1 MSKYDYSRLQNGSDI
16 RGVAIDGV
24 AGEEVNL
31 DAEAAERI
39 AKGFLYYLVIH
50 TGKPASELTIS
61 VGRDPRLSGP
71 ALAESFFRVLA
82 PYGCRILDA
91 GLCST
96 PAMFMSTLFEE
107 YRCDGAVMITAS
119 HLPFNRNGF
128 KFFDRAGGLNK
139 GDITDILTFAES
151 DSILNSLRPSA
162 KKEPEAISL
171 LDTYASYLRGLITN
185 GVDNGDNPL
194 SGMKITVDAGNG
206 SGGFFAEK
214 VLSPLGADVSSSQFL
229 DPDGRFPN
237 HAPNP
242 EDKSAMASIC
252 QRVKESSSDLG
263 LIFDTDVDRSSAVD
277 ENGKEISRNG
287 IVAMAAALIA
297 DEYPKT
303 TVVTD
308 SITSRQLTEFLED
321 DLHLSHLRFKRGYK
335 NVINKAKELN
345 DAGTDCQLAI
355 ETSGHAAYKENY
367 FLDDGA
373 YLAVKI
379 VIRAAKLYRQGEGI
393 SALIRRL
400 KTPAEST
407 EIRLPIRAEDF
418 SDYGDRIISQLKI
431 LFGDGQVKGA
441 SLEEPN
447 YEGIRVNFRT
457 PSVNGWMLLRK
468 SLHDPIMPL
477 NIESDDEGGVEEIR
491 KVLRPLL
498 TCWEDLDTGKL

>member
-39 AKGFLYYLVIH
+39 AK
-50 TGKPASELTIS
+50 
-61 VGRDPRLSGP
+61 RLSLLSGDPYGQTRLGADHLCRTGSPAFGP
-71 ALAESFFRVLA
+71 ALAESFFRALA

-96 PAMFMSTLFEE
+96 PAMFMSTLFKE

-321 DLHLSHLRFKRGYK
+321 DLHLSHLRFS
-335 NVINKAKELN
+335 E
-345 DAGTDCQLAI
+345 AI
-355 ETSGHAAYKENY
+355 
-367 FLDDGA
+367 
-373 YLAVKI
+373 
-379 VIRAAKLYRQGEGI
+379 
-393 SALIRRL
+393 
-400 KTPAEST
+400 KT
-407 EIRLPIRAEDF
+407 
-418 SDYGDRIISQLKI
+418 
-431 LFGDGQVKGA
+431 
-441 SLEEPN
+441 
-447 YEGIRVNFRT
+447 
-457 PSVNGWMLLRK
+457 
-468 SLHDPIMPL
+468 
-477 NIESDDEGGVEEIR
+477 
-491 KVLRPLL
+491 
-498 TCWEDLDTGKL
+498 